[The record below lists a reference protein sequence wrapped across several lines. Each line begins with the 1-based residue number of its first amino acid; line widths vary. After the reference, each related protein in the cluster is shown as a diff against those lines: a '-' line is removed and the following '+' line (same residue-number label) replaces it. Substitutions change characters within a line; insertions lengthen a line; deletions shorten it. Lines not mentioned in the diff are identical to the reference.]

1 VKNLASVEA
10 MAEIRGRLREV
21 RADDHARWG
30 RMSPKQMVRH
40 LKCYYE
46 VALGERTVGSVQ
58 GLPPVVIKWLALR
71 SGLRWMKNVST
82 APELKRAIKEHSDD
96 GLNELVSSTIGKME
110 QLAKCTDCAPAHC
123 MFGPMTTRDWMRWGY
138 LHADHHLRQFGR

>member
-1 VKNLASVEA
+1 VKSLASVEA
-10 MAEIRGRLREV
+10 MAEIRGRLRDV

-40 LKCYYE
+40 LKCSYE
-46 VALGERTVGSVQ
+46 VALGERMVGPVK

-71 SGLRWMKNVST
+71 SGLRWLKNMST
-82 APELKRAIKEHSDD
+82 APELRRAIKEPADEGFD
-96 GLNELVSSTIGKME
+96 EVVASTIAKME
-110 QLAKCTDCAPAHC
+110 ELAKRTECAPVHC
-123 MFGPMTTRDWMRWGY
+123 MFGPMTTSDWMRWGY